1 MIRFGTDRSRS
12 VLVENSNP
20 PGTNPPA
27 QARKARAGLR
37 RMPDL
42 LGKVLG
48 REAKRRGLAEARLLT
63 EWQQVIGEAIAS
75 RCQPISLSRQG
86 VLLLD
91 VAGSAALELQHAEF
105 QVIERINL
113 FFGHS
118 VVSRLRLRQSP
129 PKRRTLVRKE
139 PPPPPLDPAKA
150 AVIDETVQAVGDEDL
165 KKALASLGQTL
176 GRRANGSR
184 R

>member
-1 MIRFGTDRSRS
+1 
-12 VLVENSNP
+12 
-20 PGTNPPA
+20 
-27 QARKARAGLR
+27 
-37 RMPDL
+37 MPDL

-48 REAKRRGLAEARLLT
+48 NEAKRRGLAEARLLT
-63 EWQQVIGEAIAS
+63 EWEMVIGETIAS

-105 QVIERINL
+105 QVIERINT
-113 FFGHS
+113 FFGQP

-129 PKRRTLVRKE
+129 PKRRKLTPKVA
-139 PPPPPLDPAKA
+139 PPPPLDPAKA
-150 AVIDETVQAVGDEDL
+150 AMIDETVQAVGDEDL
-165 KKALASLGQTL
+165 KNALASLGQTL
-176 GRRANGSR
+176 GRRARGGR

>member
-1 MIRFGTDRSRS
+1 MTNRRGSFQEKRAPGDRKAARSRS
-12 VLVENSNP
+12 
-20 PGTNPPA
+20 
-27 QARKARAGLR
+27 GLR

-48 REAKRRGLAEARLLT
+48 SEAKRRGLAEARLLT
-63 EWQQVIGEAIAS
+63 EWEMVIGEAIAS

-105 QVIERINL
+105 QVIERINM
-113 FFGHS
+113 FFGQP

-129 PKRRTLVRKE
+129 PKRRTLTPKTT
-139 PPPPPLDPAKA
+139 PPPPLDPADVA
-150 AVIDETVQAVGDEDL
+150 LIDETVQTVGDDDL
-165 KKALASLGQTL
+165 KRALASLGQTL
-176 GRRANGSR
+176 GRQAKR
-184 R
+184 RQRR